1 MAQIPAL
8 NDVLWLT
15 DSDGTPIDFGGP
27 YIIPFPEGWWGAVFE
42 EQWTVTLL
50 PASSS
55 TPWEIAVDLV
65 DADLAARD
73 PIELISVARSVAD
86 APLPLLP
93 YLAEERSVDEFSS
106 SWPEARQ
113 RAVTAASFSLHLV
126 KGTRPALDRALEPL
140 HYTASVVEWFEVTPP
155 RQPNTFRVAL
165 EIDGDRSWVGEDRAE
180 IIRVANKAKNAHT
193 KLEALQIKRR
203 HGPALLH
210 TGGVPRRRHVIR
222 VGQVA
227 QPTNIRLNSMIFVGA
242 VSTRRR
248 TVRVGPRP

>member
-1 MAQIPAL
+1 MAQTTAL
-8 NDVLWLT
+8 NDILWLT

-27 YIIPFPEGWWGAVFE
+27 YLARFPEGWWTAVFE
-42 EQWTVTLL
+42 GQWTVSLL
-50 PASSS
+50 PPSSS
-55 TPWEIAVDLV
+55 TSWERALDAVDGDLV
-65 DADLAARD
+65 ARD
-73 PIELISVARSVAD
+73 PVGLISAARSDEDV
-86 APLPLLP
+86 PLPWLP

-106 SWPEARQ
+106 AWPEARQ
-113 RAVTAASFSLHLV
+113 RAVTAASLPLHQV

-140 HYTASVVEWFEVTPP
+140 QYTATVVEWFEVLPT
-155 RQPNTFRVAL
+155 REPNTFRVAL
-165 EIDGDRSWVGEDRAE
+165 EIEGDRSWVGIDRAE
-180 IIRVANKAKNAHT
+180 IIRTANGAKNAHT

-203 HGPALLH
+203 HGPAVLH